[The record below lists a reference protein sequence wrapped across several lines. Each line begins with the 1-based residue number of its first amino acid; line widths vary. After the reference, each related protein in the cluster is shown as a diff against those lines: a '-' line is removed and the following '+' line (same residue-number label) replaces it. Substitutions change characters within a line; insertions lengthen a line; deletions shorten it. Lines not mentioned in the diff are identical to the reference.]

1 MLKATGFCSILRLVE
16 KGWSMRAKEITECE
30 KVVMKCVWDS
40 SQDLSMQEITDM
52 VNTQYGKNWKTQTVS
67 TFLARLVKKDY
78 LKMYRKGRCFFYQP
92 LVDREEYKD
101 DVLKDYI
108 QFWNGGSMSA
118 FVCGLFGKDMLSRA
132 EREELK
138 KKINELD

>member
-1 MLKATGFCSILRLVE
+1 
-16 KGWSMRAKEITECE
+16 MRAREITECE

-40 SQDLSMQEITDM
+40 SEDLSMQEITEQ
-52 VNTQYGKNWKTQTVS
+52 VNSRYNKNWKTQTVS
-67 TFLARLVKKDY
+67 TFLARLVRKDY

-92 LVDREEYKD
+92 LVDKNEYKD
-101 DVLKDYI
+101 DVLKDYV

-118 FVCGLFGKDMLSRA
+118 FVCGLCRDDMLTKE

-138 KKINELD
+138 KKIDELD

>member
-1 MLKATGFCSILRLVE
+1 MKAASQCSILRLVE
-16 KGWSMRAKEITECE
+16 KGWSMRAREITECE

-101 DVLKDYI
+101 DVLKDYV

-118 FVCGLFGKDMLSRA
+118 FVCGLFGKDMLTQA
-132 EREELK
+132 DREELK

>member
-1 MLKATGFCSILRLVE
+1 
-16 KGWSMRAKEITECE
+16 MRAKEITECE

-101 DVLKDYI
+101 DVLKDYV

-118 FVCGLFGKDMLSRA
+118 FVCGLFGKDMLTQT

>member
-1 MLKATGFCSILRLVE
+1 MKATGHCSIIRLVE

-101 DVLKDYI
+101 DVLKDYV

-118 FVCGLFGKDMLSRA
+118 FVCGLFGKDMLTQT

>member
-1 MLKATGFCSILRLVE
+1 MVE

-40 SQDLSMQEITDM
+40 SQDLSMQEITEM

-67 TFLARLVKKDY
+67 TFLARLVKKEY

-92 LVDREEYKD
+92 LVNKEEYKD
-101 DVLKDYI
+101 DVLEDYV
-108 QFWNGGSMSA
+108 QFWNGGNMSS
-118 FVCGLFGKDMLSRA
+118 FVCGLFGKIAFSLSKTD
-132 EREELK
+132 RETIRK
-138 KKINELD
+138 KLDELD

>member
-1 MLKATGFCSILRLVE
+1 
-16 KGWSMRAKEITECE
+16 MRAREITECE

-101 DVLKDYI
+101 DVLKDYV

-118 FVCGLFGKDMLSRA
+118 FVCGLFGKDMLTQA
-132 EREELK
+132 DREELK